1 MSFTEI
7 IHWGVLAITL
17 LMGTVYALLARQ
29 VSTVDEIAGLL
40 LIAMIVLVIAV
51 VLFSSIVAIPMAIR
65 SKGNLADERDDA
77 MEAGAM
83 PYTFSVLVIGS
94 VWAVIDIITRGR
106 QDQAMDPVLTVNI
119 LLGSLF
125 FAVVTGSVVTL
136 IRYRLGPR

>member
-1 MSFTEI
+1 MSCAEI

-17 LMGTVYALLARQ
+17 VLGAIYALLARQ
-29 VSTVDEIAGLL
+29 VSTVDEIAGIL
-40 LIAMIVLVIAV
+40 LITMIVLVTAV
-51 VLFSSIVAIPMAIR
+51 VLFSVIVAIPMAIR

-94 VWAVIDIITRGR
+94 VWAVIDIVTRGR

-136 IRYRLGPR
+136 MRYRLGPR